1 MGLFGGTSFTSKSTK
16 TTSTPPP
23 EEAEAQFTSDQM
35 IRVVTP
41 AARKDEAK
49 SVRLADVVK
58 DPRWAEAV
66 ARSPLANHYLSAM
79 CVAVPRNAAPARRV
93 SATGPSPSPCAA
105 RFHTLGR
112 ARASWSFARR
122 AR

>member
-1 MGLFGGTSFTSKSTK
+1 MGLFGGTSFTSKNTK

-66 ARSPLANHYLSAM
+66 AKSPLANHYLSAM
-79 CVAVPRNAAPARRV
+79 CVAIPRNIPPMRRAPA
-93 SATGPSPSPCAA
+93 TTLSPPPCAA
-105 RFHTLGR
+105 
-112 ARASWSFARR
+112 
-122 AR
+122 